1 MTDQKSLIPRII
13 WILWFQGLSEAPFL
27 VKQCIASWERENPG
41 WRVNVLTK
49 ESLNQF
55 IDLALPKDKLKTLTL
70 TKQSNLIRLQ
80 LLAEYGG
87 VWADA
92 TTVCMRPLDEWIDN
106 CTASGFFAFHKPGRD
121 RLLSTW
127 FMASERQCP
136 LILNLRNH
144 YVTYFLNHKFKVK
157 GTLRRKI
164 THLLERF
171 LNRTPQTT
179 IYWFSPVV
187 TKLLRVYPYYIFHY
201 MFSHLIST
209 NAECQTIW
217 NNTTKLSAD
226 APHRIQRMGLHS
238 PLNDTIRQEIDS
250 KLTPIYKLTWKY
262 DHSKS
267 PYAK

>member
-13 WILWFQGLSEAPFL
+13 WILWFQGLSEAPFV

-49 ESLNQF
+49 DSLNQF
-55 IDLALPKDKLKTLTL
+55 IDLALPKDKLETLTL

-80 LLAEYGG
+80 LLSEYGG

-136 LILNLRNH
+136 LILNLRNR
-144 YVTYFLNHKFKVK
+144 YVTYFLSHKFKVK
-157 GTLRRKI
+157 GTLRRKT

-179 IYWFSPVV
+179 ICWFSPVV
-187 TKLLRVYPYYIFHY
+187 TKILRVYPYYIFHY
-201 MFSHLIST
+201 MFSHLVST

-238 PLNDTIRQEIDS
+238 PLNDTI
-250 KLTPIYKLTWKY
+250 
-262 DHSKS
+262 
-267 PYAK
+267 